1 MANNDGKLTVREQ
14 LRELRNKM
22 ALNLY
27 GMTLDEA
34 HRTGVC
40 LKCEEAIFLGTKEER
55 TKPGCIYSYS
65 GQREYAISGLCEHC
79 FDEIMEV
86 EVGTNSWEAQLVG
99 GPTEPTQQLPSKI

>member
-1 MANNDGKLTVREQ
+1 MVGTVCPTKEVGETNMANNDGKLTVREQ
-14 LRELRNKM
+14 IRELRNKM

-79 FDEIMEV
+79 FDEIM
-86 EVGTNSWEAQLVG
+86 G
-99 GPTEPTQQLPSKI
+99 GGN